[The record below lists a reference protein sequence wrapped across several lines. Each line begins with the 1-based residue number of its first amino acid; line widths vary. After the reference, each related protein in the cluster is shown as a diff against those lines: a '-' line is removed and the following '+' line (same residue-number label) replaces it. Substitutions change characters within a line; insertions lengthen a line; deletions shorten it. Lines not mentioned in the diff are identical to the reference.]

1 MKILLELVK
10 KELLLLLRDW
20 HALLLLFAMPT
31 IFILIMSLAMQN
43 QFASHSGVTVNYY
56 LLDDDQQPVSRQLI
70 ERLAQNDSFKAMSA
84 DDEDLQQ
91 LRQRVRDDQQQFLL
105 YLPEGFSRSLF
116 EKAPLQVLID
126 IAPATDP
133 ALIELFEALVKEALV
148 RVYLENY
155 FDRLRQQ
162 APGLDQIV
170 DLDLDAIN
178 SLSKSRS
185 LFNAGDQ
192 QSLPTSV
199 QQNVPA
205 WLVFAMFFIAIPLS
219 TTWVYERQQ
228 GTYGRLLSMGV
239 ARHWLLLGKMLP
251 YYLIN
256 MLQVA
261 LMLLVGVFVVP
272 LLGGDRLGLG
282 QSVTGLLLMASA
294 LSFAS
299 VAYALLISN
308 LVTTA
313 EQATIFTGVS
323 NILLAALGGIMVPR
337 FIMPPL
343 MQEISYYSPMAW
355 GLEGFLDLFLRQ
367 GDVMMILP
375 EVLSLAGFGVVALF
389 LAALFMRRQ
398 RSR

>member
-1 MKILLELVK
+1 MKILRELVK

-20 HALLLLFAMPT
+20 HALLLLFVMPT

-43 QFASHSGVTVNYY
+43 QFAAHSSVTVAYY
-56 LLDDDQQPVSRQLI
+56 LLDEDQQPASQQLI
-70 ERLAQNDSFKAMSA
+70 ERLAEKSNFKAIVLT
-84 DDEDLQQ
+84 DQNLQQ
-91 LRQRVRDDQQQFLL
+91 LRQQVSEDQQQFLL
-105 YLPEGFSRSLF
+105 YLPDGFSQSLF
-116 EKAPLQVLID
+116 EPSPLQALIE

-133 ALIELFEALVKEALV
+133 ALIELFESLVKEALA
-148 RVYLENY
+148 RVYLDTY
-155 FDRLRQQ
+155 FEQLKEEV
-162 APGLDQIV
+162 PGFEGETG
-170 DLDLDAIN
+170 LDLDVIDR
-178 SLSKSRS
+178 LSVSRS
-185 LFNAGDQ
+185 LFDANNQ

-219 TTWVYERQQ
+219 TTWVHERQQ
-228 GTYGRLLSMGV
+228 GTYARLLSMGV
-239 ARHWLLLGKMLP
+239 ARRWLLLGKMLP

-256 MLQVA
+256 MLQVV

-282 QSVTGLLLMASA
+282 QSVAGLLLMASA

-308 LVTTA
+308 LVTTT

-343 MQEISYYSPMAW
+343 MQEICDYSPMAW
-355 GLEGFLDLFLRQ
+355 GLEGLLDLLLRQ
-367 GDVMMILP
+367 GDVLMILP
-375 EVLSLAGFGVVALF
+375 EVFRLLAFGVVALL
-389 LAALFMRRQ
+389 LASVFMRRQ
-398 RSR
+398 RR